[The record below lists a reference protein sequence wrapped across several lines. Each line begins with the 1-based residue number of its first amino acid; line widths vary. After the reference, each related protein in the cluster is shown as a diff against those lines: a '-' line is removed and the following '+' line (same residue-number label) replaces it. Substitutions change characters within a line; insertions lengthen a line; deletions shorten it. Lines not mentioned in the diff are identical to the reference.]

1 MTLNPRHTA
10 PLTAIAAALMGL
22 FGSAVVHAA
31 DAVTDPTK
39 PESEFSVGAGYVSDD
54 NGRFGQ
60 YNGLRDE
67 GLYGLIDFN
76 IVKRDDA
83 TGTWLKLF
91 GRNVGLD
98 HRELR
103 FDHNRQGNWGY
114 FLEFNQIPRYEPYTV
129 TTAVSGIGTPNL
141 TIPTTT
147 TAGLPVELKTRR
159 DRIGLGF
166 DKQLPSNW
174 DLQVR
179 FRNEEKEGARL
190 WARGTT
196 GGGVVGGPVFG
207 NFEFAPEP
215 IDSTTRQFEAT
226 IGYTDEKLQLSGGY
240 YGTTYNNQYNGLN
253 FTGGVAALSTFTP
266 IGLPPDNQSHQ
277 LHLSGGYS
285 FTPTTRG
292 TFKVAYTKAT
302 QDDAFVT
309 GVNVPLAPGVGNN
322 LQGRLDT
329 TLVQMRLTARPV
341 PKLSLLASLRYD
353 DRDDKTPILLYNTL
367 AGPTST
373 FDGNNEPHSFKTT
386 TGKLEAGYALPMGF
400 RLTGGLDQEQR
411 KHNFSPV
418 RVVSSREKTDETSYR
433 VEVRRSMSETVTG
446 ALSYV
451 HSDRD
456 GSPFLLTTVN
466 NGTPG
471 SNLVHPLHLADRE
484 RDKVRLTVNWQ
495 PTNPLSIQF
504 FADYAQDEYSGRTL
518 GPREG
523 EAQTY
528 SVDASY
534 AFSDKWQ
541 ATAWVS
547 RNDTRIDQSSC
558 VAASA
563 VGVCPDTA
571 ASPIWN
577 ASLRN
582 VGDSVGAGLRGKP
595 YAWLE
600 IGADLQY
607 SDIQDEY
614 RQQAVTPG
622 ATITPLP
629 DVTTKLTR
637 FNLFGRYALQKNAG
651 IRLDYIYDRFST
663 DDWTWTT
670 WTYADGTRVLQDSVQ
685 KVHFFGARYYY
696 RFQ

>member
-1 MTLNPRHTA
+1 MNLNPRRTV
-10 PLTAIAAALMGL
+10 PLTAIAAALLGA
-22 FGSAVVHAA
+22 FGSAAVHAA
-31 DAVTDPTK
+31 DAIIESAK
-39 PESEFSVGAGYVSDD
+39 PASEFSLGAGYVSKD
-54 NGRFGQ
+54 NRRFGQ
-60 YNGLRDE
+60 YTGMRDE

-83 TGTWLKLF
+83 TGTWLKFL

-114 FLEFNQIPRYEPYTV
+114 FLEFSQIPRYEPYTV
-129 TTAVSGIGTPNL
+129 TTAVTGIGTPNL
-141 TIPTTT
+141 TIPAAT
-147 TAGLPVELKTRR
+147 TAGLPFELKTRR

-166 DKQLPSNW
+166 DKQLPGNW
-174 DLQVR
+174 NVQVR
-179 FRNEEKEGARL
+179 FRNEEKDGARL

-215 IDSTTRQFEAT
+215 INSTTRQLEAT
-226 IGYTDEKLQLSGGY
+226 VGYIGERLQLSGGY
-240 YGTTYNNQYNGLN
+240 YGTLYNNQYNGLN
-253 FTGGVAALSTFTP
+253 FTGGLAALSTFTP

-292 TFKVAYTKAT
+292 TFKIAYAKAT

-309 GVNVPLAPGVGNN
+309 GVNVPLAPGIGNN

-353 DRDDKTPILLYNTL
+353 ERDDKTPILRYNTL
-367 AGPTST
+367 AVGTST
-373 FDGNNEPHSFKTT
+373 FDGNNEPHSLKTT

-400 RLTGGLDQEQR
+400 RLTGGLDHEQR

-433 VEVRRSMSETVTG
+433 VELRRSLSETVTG

-451 HSDRD
+451 YSDRD

-466 NGTPG
+466 NGTTG

-504 FADYAQDEYSGRTL
+504 FADYAQDKYSGRTL

-582 VGDSVGAGLRGKP
+582 VGDSFGVGLRGKP
-595 YAWLE
+595 YTWLE

-614 RQQAVTPG
+614 RQQAVTPA

-629 DVTTKLTR
+629 DVTTRLTR
-637 FNLFGRYALQKNAG
+637 FNLFGKYALQKNAG

-670 WTYADGTRVLQDSVQ
+670 WTYANGTRVLQEPVQ
-685 KVHFFGARYYY
+685 KVHFIGARYYY

>member
-1 MTLNPRHTA
+1 MTLNPRHTV
-10 PLTAIAAALMGL
+10 PLTAIAAALLGL
-22 FGSAVVHAA
+22 FGSAVIHAA

-39 PESEFSVGAGYVSDD
+39 PESEFSVGGGYVSDD

-67 GLYGLIDFN
+67 GFYGLIDFN

-83 TGTWLKLF
+83 TGTWLKF
-91 GRNVGLD
+91 YGRNVGLD

-103 FDHNRQGNWGY
+103 FDHNQQGNWGY
-114 FLEFNQIPRYEPYTV
+114 FFEFSQIPRYEPYTV
-129 TTAVSGIGTPNL
+129 TTAVTGIGTPNL

-147 TAGLPVELKTRR
+147 TAGLPFELKTRR

-166 DKQLPSNW
+166 DKQLPGRW

-207 NFEFAPEP
+207 TFEFAPEP
-215 IDSTTRQFEAT
+215 INSTTRQLEAT

-240 YGTTYNNQYNGLN
+240 YGTTYNNEYNGLN
-253 FTGGVAALSTFTP
+253 FTGGLAGLSTFTP

-292 TFKVAYTKAT
+292 TFKVAYAKAT

-353 DRDDKTPILLYNTL
+353 ERDDKTPILLYNTL

-400 RLTGGLDQEQR
+400 RLTGGIDQEQR
-411 KHNFSPV
+411 KHDFSPV
-418 RVVSSREKTDETSYR
+418 RVVSSREKIDETSYR
-433 VEVRRSMSETVTG
+433 VELRRSMSETVTG

-451 HSDRD
+451 YSDRD

-466 NGTPG
+466 NGTSG

-495 PTNPLSIQF
+495 PTNPLTIQF
-504 FADYAQDEYSGRTL
+504 FADYAQDKYSGRTL

-541 ATAWVS
+541 GTAWVS
-547 RNDTRIDQSSC
+547 HNDTRIDQSTC

-563 VGVCPDTA
+563 VGVCPNTA

-582 VGDSVGAGLRGKP
+582 VGDSLGAGLRGKP
-595 YAWLE
+595 YSWLE
-600 IGADLQY
+600 FGADLQY

-629 DVTTKLTR
+629 DVATKRTR
-637 FNLFGRYALQKNAG
+637 FNLFGKYALQKNAG
-651 IRLDYIYDRFST
+651 VRLDYIYDRFST

-685 KVHFFGARYYY
+685 KVHFIGARYYY

>member
-1 MTLNPRHTA
+1 MTFNPRHA
-10 PLTAIAAALMGL
+10 VPLTAVAAALL
-22 FGSAVVHAA
+22 AAFGSAAGQAA
-31 DAVTDPTK
+31 DTSPDPTK
-39 PESEFSVGAGYVSDD
+39 PESELSVGAGYVTKD

-76 IVKRDDA
+76 VVRREDA
-83 TGTWLKLF
+83 TGTWLRFL
-91 GRNVGLD
+91 GRNVGLE

-114 FLEFNQIPRYEPYTV
+114 FLEFSQIPRYEPYTV
-129 TTAVSGIGTPNL
+129 TSAVSGIGTPNL
-141 TIPTTT
+141 TIPSTS
-147 TAGLPVELKTRR
+147 TAGSPVELKTRR

-166 DKQLPSNW
+166 DKQLPGNW

-179 FRNEEKEGARL
+179 LRNEEKEGARL
-190 WARGTT
+190 WARGTA

-207 NFEFAPEP
+207 SFEFAPEP
-215 IDSTTRQFEAT
+215 IDSTTRQLEAT
-226 IGYTDEKLQLSGGY
+226 IGYTGDKLQLSGGY
-240 YGTTYNNQYNGLN
+240 YGTMYDNHHNGLN
-253 FTGGVAALSTFTP
+253 FTGGLAALSSFTP
-266 IGLPPDNQSHQ
+266 IALPPGNQSHQ
-277 LHLSGGYS
+277 VHLSGGYS
-285 FTPTTRG
+285 FTPTTRAS
-292 TFKVAYTKAT
+292 FKVAYARAT

-322 LQGRLDT
+322 LQGRLDS
-329 TLVQMRLTARPV
+329 TLAQIRVTARPL
-341 PKLSLLASLRYD
+341 PKLSLLASLLHD
-353 DRDDKTPILLYNTL
+353 DRDDKTPILRYNTL
-367 AGPTST
+367 ATGTST
-373 FDGNNEPHSFKTT
+373 FNGDNEPHSFKTT
-386 TGKLEAGYALPMGF
+386 TGKLEAGYALPVGF
-400 RLTGGLDQEQR
+400 RLSGGIDQERR

-433 VEVRRSMSETVTG
+433 AELRRSMSETVTG

-456 GSPFLLTTVN
+456 GSPFLTTTLN

-484 RDKVRLTVNWQ
+484 RDKVRLMVNWQ
-495 PTNPLSIQF
+495 PTSPLSIQL
-504 FADYAQDEYSGRTL
+504 FADHAQDKYSGRAL

-528 SVDASY
+528 SLDASY
-534 AFSDKWQ
+534 TFSDRWQ
-541 ATAWVS
+541 ATAWITRS
-547 RNDTRIDQSSC
+547 DTRIDQSSC
-558 VAASA
+558 VNAGTT
-563 VGVCPDTA
+563 GVCPATA
-571 ASPIWN
+571 ASPVWD

-582 VGDSVGAGLRGKP
+582 VGDSFGAGLRGKP
-595 YAWLE
+595 YGVLE

-607 SDIQDEY
+607 SDIRDEY
-614 RQQAVTPG
+614 RQRAVTPG

-629 DVTTKLTR
+629 DVNTRLTR
-637 FNLFGRYALQKNAG
+637 LNLSAKHALQKNTG
-651 IRLDYIYDRFST
+651 IRLDYIYDRYST

-670 WTYADGTRVLQDSVQ
+670 WTYADGTRVLEAPVQ
-685 KVHFFGARYYY
+685 KVHFIGARYYY